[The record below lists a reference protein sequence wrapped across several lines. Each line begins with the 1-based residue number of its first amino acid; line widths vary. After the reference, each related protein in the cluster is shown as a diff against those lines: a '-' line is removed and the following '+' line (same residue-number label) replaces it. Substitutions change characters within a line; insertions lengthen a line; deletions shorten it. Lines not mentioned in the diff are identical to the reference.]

1 MLQFIA
7 SYIPCLKFFISCPK
21 LNRIVAIYCNSFAAT
36 YRHYSVS
43 VSVSDCQSSLLFPS
57 LSLSIS
63 LSDSFSLFPLAPL
76 WSFVVEHLNYKIV
89 VHVVRSGRV
98 NKSSDSHVAIIMPLI
113 A

>member
-7 SYIPCLKFFISCPK
+7 SYIPCPKFFTSCLK
-21 LNRIVAIYCNSFAAT
+21 LNRIVAIYCNSFCAT

-43 VSVSDCQSSLLFPS
+43 VTVSDCQSSLLFPS
-57 LSLSIS
+57 LSLP

>member
-7 SYIPCLKFFISCPK
+7 SYIPCLKFFISCLK
-21 LNRIVAIYCNSFAAT
+21 LNRIVAIYCNSFGAT

-43 VSVSDCQSSLLFPS
+43 VTVFDCQSSLFFPS
-57 LSLSIS
+57 LSLS